1 MTLQQGLMSRGI
13 LGGHSMIAFLM
24 VFGICFVADS
34 VVAEDNVKPQSSSE
48 SVPAFL
54 SPPPEWVGKTGVYPS
69 VLKFSDGTPVRTPE
83 EWQKRR
89 EEIRNE
95 WHSMMGEWPPLIT
108 KPEIEILESTAREN
122 FKQLKIRFRWTPNEL
137 TTGYLLIPQ
146 GEGPFPAVIT
156 VYYEPESA
164 IGLTDRKNI
173 DFALQLA
180 RRGFVAL
187 SLGTP
192 EARAAKT
199 FSLYYP
205 SLEDAK
211 VQPLSMLAYAAANA
225 WYVLDSLPEVDSSRI
240 AIVGHSFGGKWA
252 MFASCLFDKFA
263 CGVWSDPGIVF
274 DDTRPSINYW
284 EPWYL
289 GYYPPPWRKRGLVT
303 ETNPS
308 FGLYPQLR
316 KEGRD
321 LHELHALMAPRP
333 FLVSGGAE
341 DPENRWEPLNRT
353 IEVYE
358 LLGVKNRVGMTNR
371 PSHSQTP
378 ESNEQIYSFL
388 QYFLQQGGVNSGS

>member
-1 MTLQQGLMSRGI
+1 MLHLRVLMSRDI
-13 LGGHSMIAFLM
+13 LWAKSLTVSLFLL
-24 VFGICFVADS
+24 GICFAGKAHSADDQATPVS
-34 VVAEDNVKPQSSSE
+34 PPE
-48 SVPAFL
+48 SIASFL
-54 SPPPEWVGKTGVYPS
+54 APPPEWVGKTGDYSS
-69 VLKFSDGTPVRTPE
+69 VLTFADGTPVRTPE

-95 WHSMMGEWPPLIT
+95 WHALMGEWPALIT
-108 KPEIEILESTAREN
+108 KPEIEILETTTREN
-122 FKQLKIRFRWTPNEL
+122 IQQLKVRFRWTPNEL
-137 TTGYLLIPQ
+137 TTGYLLIPE
-146 GEGPFPAVIT
+146 GKGPFPAVIT

-164 IGLTDRKNI
+164 VGLTDRKNI
-173 DFALQLA
+173 DFAIQLA

-187 SLGTP
+187 SLGTA
-192 EARAAKT
+192 EASKAQT

-205 SLEDAK
+205 SLNDAK

-240 AIVGHSFGGKWA
+240 AIMGHSFGGKWA

-274 DDTRPSINYW
+274 EDTRQSINYW

-289 GYYPPPWRKRGLVT
+289 GYHPKPWRKRGMVT
-303 ETNPS
+303 EANPAY
-308 FGLYPQLR
+308 GLYLQLR

-341 DPENRWEPLNRT
+341 DPVNRWEPLNRT
-353 IEVYE
+353 IEVYD
-358 LLGVKNRVGMTNR
+358 LLGVKNRVAMTNR

-378 ESNEQIYSFL
+378 ESNEQIYNFL
-388 QYFLQQGGVNSGS
+388 QYFLQQGGMNAK